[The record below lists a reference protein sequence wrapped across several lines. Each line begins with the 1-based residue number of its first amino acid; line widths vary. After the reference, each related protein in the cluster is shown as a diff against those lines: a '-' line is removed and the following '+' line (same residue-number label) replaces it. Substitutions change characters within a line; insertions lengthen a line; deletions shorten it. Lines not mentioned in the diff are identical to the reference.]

1 MWTIPPEARGM
12 YRCYGVKVT
21 KVKSGVYTSI
31 TRMKMWMQGPALTE
45 VFTPVDYAGGA
56 AGASSFLAG
65 HTPQQAFAL
74 SSMKGTEYPWAN
86 LNTAKFPHTVWYKF
100 PRAIQ
105 VAKFG
110 FSSRYRGWLE
120 QAPQE
125 FQFVGSD
132 DCTHWKTIASYK
144 TQFTKLREEKTWTI
158 PPEARGMYHCY
169 GVKVTKVKSGV
180 YTSITRMKM
189 WMQGPAI
196 AKREIE
202 DNFAAA
208 EEEGEEKEM
217 AEKAFDEMLQEEDM
231 KDLMMEEERE
241 AGVVAE

>member
-1 MWTIPPEARGM
+1 M

-21 KVKSGVYTSI
+21 KVKTGIYTSI

-45 VFTPVDYAGGA
+45 VFTPVDYVGGA

-74 SSMKGTEYPWAN
+74 ASMKGTEYPWAN
-86 LNTAKFPHTVWYKF
+86 LNTAKFPHTIWYKF
-100 PRAIQ
+100 PKAIQ

-158 PPEARGMYHCY
+158 PPEARGMYRCY

-189 WMQGPAI
+189 WMQGPALTEVLTPVNYAGGAAGASSFLAGHTPQQAFALASMKGTEYPWANLNT
-196 AKREIE
+196 AK
-202 DNFAAA
+202 F
-208 EEEGEEKEM
+208 
-217 AEKAFDEMLQEEDM
+217 
-231 KDLMMEEERE
+231 
-241 AGVVAE
+241 